1 MKRHH
6 AVEILLTRPL
16 SPGELKSAS
25 RSVPL
30 AVNADRTCLMAL
42 QRASSPGNALHRL
55 RRRLEGRLPIDV
67 LSTHY
72 ADRDGQVRLNVAFSR
87 SDMAAI
93 RRAAAARGQR
103 SAELLSR
110 RVTAAV
116 AARERD
122 RLRALEN
129 RLEVLLADHT
139 LDDVLICAGRALSRH
154 RRTPC

>member
-16 SPGELKSAS
+16 SPGELKRAS
-25 RSVPL
+25 RHVPL
-30 AVNADRTCLMAL
+30 AVNADRTRLMAL
-42 QRASSPGNALHRL
+42 QRAHSPGNALHTL
-55 RRRLEGRLPIDV
+55 RRRLDPRLPIDV

-72 ADRDGQVRLNVAFSR
+72 ADRNGQVRLNVAFSR
-87 SDMAAI
+87 SDIAAI

-103 SAELLSR
+103 TAQFLSR

-129 RLEVLLADHT
+129 QLEDLLTNHT
-139 LDDVLICAGRALSRH
+139 LDDVLVCAGHVLSRH

>member
-1 MKRHH
+1 MMRHH

-16 SPGELKSAS
+16 SPGELKRAS
-25 RSVPL
+25 RSVAL
-30 AVNADRTCLMAL
+30 AANTDRTRLMAL
-42 QRASSPGNALHRL
+42 QRANSPGSALHTL

-72 ADRDGQVRLNVAFSR
+72 ADRNGQVRLNVAFNR

-93 RRAAAARGQR
+93 RLAAAAQGHRP
-103 SAELLSR
+103 AEFLSQ

-129 RLEVLLADHT
+129 QLEILLADHT
-139 LDDVLICAGRALSRH
+139 LDDVLVCAGRALSRH

>member
-16 SPGELKSAS
+16 SPGELKRAT
-25 RSVPL
+25 RKVPL
-30 AVNADRTCLMAL
+30 AANTDRTRLMAL
-42 QRASSPGNALHRL
+42 QRASSPGSALHRL
-55 RRRLEGRLPIDV
+55 RRRLERRLPIDV

-72 ADRDGQVRLNVAFSR
+72 ADRNGQVRLNVSFRR
-87 SDMAAI
+87 SDMAPI
-93 RRAAAARGQR
+93 RQAAAARGQR
-103 SAELLSR
+103 PAEFLSR

-139 LDDVLICAGRALSRH
+139 LDDVLLCAGRVLSRH

>member
-1 MKRHH
+1 MRHQ

-16 SPGELKSAS
+16 SPKELKRAG
-25 RSVPL
+25 RNVPL
-30 AVNADRTCLMAL
+30 AVNADRTRLMAL
-42 QRASSPGNALHRL
+42 QRAHGPGNALHTL
-55 RRRLEGRLPIDV
+55 RRRLDSRLPVDV

-72 ADRDGQVRLNVAFSR
+72 ADRDGQVWLNLAFSR

-93 RRAAAARGQR
+93 RRMAAARGQR
-103 SAELLSR
+103 PAEFLSL

-122 RLRALEN
+122 RLHALER

-139 LDDVLICAGRALSRH
+139 LEEVLACAGRALSRRH
-154 RRTPC
+154 RTPR